1 MIEPTSETWR
11 EVEARIAE
19 QIDAIRSLLE
29 IESNDDKRTTR
40 LQARIRAFRDVLT
53 WADAAPDNP
62 NEGLDTPWQL

>member
-1 MIEPTSETWR
+1 MIEPASETWR

-19 QIDAIRSLLE
+19 QIASIRDQLE
-29 IESNDDKRTTR
+29 IESTDETRTTR
-40 LQARIRAFRDVLT
+40 LRVRIRAFRDVLT

>member
-19 QIDAIRSLLE
+19 QIDAIRNLLE

-53 WADAAPDNP
+53 
-62 NEGLDTPWQL
+62 